1 MTNIPAIKLHAQP
14 TIEPVSLEEVKTYLR
29 IDGESEN
36 SLITSMIKAAREAAE
51 KYMRISINN
60 QKWKLS
66 FDESTPEEAALPY
79 GPVNA
84 VDSVKVFDD
93 SETETTFSTNN
104 YYLSAGNSS
113 IIFKQIP
120 SGRRVEVIYSTGI
133 AADAASVPVLIKQG
147 ILTHIALMFER
158 NSIIPEINTA
168 AKSLYN
174 FYRAVML

>member
-1 MTNIPAIKLHAQP
+1 MTNIPAIKLHVQP
-14 TIEPVSLEEVKTYLR
+14 TIEPVTLDEVKTYLR

-36 SLITSMIKAAREAAE
+36 SLITSMIKAARESAE
-51 KYMRISINN
+51 KYMRVSINT

-66 FDESTPEEAALPY
+66 FDEVAPQEVVLPY

-93 SETETTFSTNN
+93 SETESTFSTDN
-104 YYLSAGNSS
+104 YYLSAGNRS

-120 SGRRVEVIYSTGI
+120 SGRRIEIIYSTGI
-133 AADAASVPVLIKQG
+133 SADAAGVPVLIKQG
-147 ILTHIALMFER
+147 MFTHIALMFER
-158 NSIIPEINTA
+158 NSIIPEINTT